1 MAVYEANTRSLAEF
15 ISDTKL
21 GFMPCDV
28 ESTTG
33 HRVNSGSS
41 YMISAHEIHCDR
53 IYVVN
58 DCFIDVEGNIVVTS
72 YVPAIKYYLISNELS
87 PSYGK
92 GEHLSFKHKADSQ
105 VLRYEI
111 CNNIELK
118 TYDDFESCME
128 KLIRFI
134 EINIEETINEFKKDK
149 DNSWRIEDVVC
160 DIEWQV
166 DKIKR

>member
-21 GFMPCDV
+21 GFMVCGV

-33 HRVNSGSS
+33 YRRDGSS

-58 DCFIDVEGNIVVTS
+58 DCFIDIEGNIVVTS
-72 YVPAIKYYLISNELS
+72 YIPAIEYYLISNELS

-92 GEHLSFKHKADSQ
+92 GKHLSFGYKTDNQ

-111 CNNIELK
+111 GKDIELK
-118 TYDDFESCME
+118 TYDDFENCME
-128 KLIRFI
+128 NLVRYIGQ
-134 EINIEETINEFKKDK
+134 NIEEMINDFKGG
-149 DNSWRIEDVVC
+149 SWRIEDVVC
-160 DIEWQV
+160 DIKWQV
-166 DKIKR
+166 DKIKRQ

>member
-33 HRVNSGSS
+33 HRVNAEGSN

-72 YVPAIKYYLISNELS
+72 YVPAIKYYLVSNELS

-92 GEHLSFKHKADSQ
+92 GKHLSFEYRADSQ

-111 CNNIELK
+111 GKDIELK

-128 KLIRFI
+128 NLVRYIGQ
-134 EINIEETINEFKKDK
+134 NIEEMINDFKGS
-149 DNSWRIEDVVC
+149 SWRIEDVVC

-166 DKIKR
+166 DKIKRQ

>member
-21 GFMPCDV
+21 GFIPYDV
-28 ESTTG
+28 ESTVG
-33 HRVNSGSS
+33 YRRDSNDSS

-58 DCFIDVEGNIVVTS
+58 DCFIDTEGNIVVTS
-72 YVPAIKYYLISNELS
+72 YVPAIKYHLISNELS

-92 GEHLSFKHKADSQ
+92 GRHLSFEYRVDSQ

-111 CNNIELK
+111 GKDIELK
-118 TYDDFESCME
+118 TYDDFENCL
-128 KLIRFI
+128 KNLIRYI
-134 EINIEETINEFKKDK
+134 GQNIEEMINQFKSGTWK
-149 DNSWRIEDVVC
+149 IEDVVC

-166 DKIKR
+166 DRIKK